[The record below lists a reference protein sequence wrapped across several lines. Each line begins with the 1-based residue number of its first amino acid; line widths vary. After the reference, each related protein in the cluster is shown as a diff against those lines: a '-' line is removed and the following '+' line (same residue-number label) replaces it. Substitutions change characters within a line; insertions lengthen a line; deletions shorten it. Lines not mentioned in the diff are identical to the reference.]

1 MTTQVPSARLGSL
14 YGLYFAVVALSI
26 GWFGPYFQSLGFSAS
41 EIGIAIGV
49 LTGSKIIAPYL
60 WGTLGDFL
68 PNRLRVVQ
76 IGIVGSTFA
85 AGLLLLDVD
94 FLGLCLVLALF
105 GVFWNA
111 IIAQFDTL
119 TLEYLGDDHHLY
131 SSIRVWGS
139 IGFIA
144 MMLASGW
151 LFSDVEYGI
160 LPWLIITG
168 LLVSAAISMTL
179 PGHGRAH
186 SAENTDEGIRSR
198 LTNTSVLI
206 FFVVA
211 SLNQLTHGPLNVF
224 FTLYVQDHGY
234 TAFQAGQ
241 LWALGVLAEVIL
253 FFVLPRFI
261 RTLDLR
267 VLLTVS
273 LALGSM
279 RWILIGA
286 YPDVVWL
293 VIVLQLL
300 HAFTFGAIHSVSIEF
315 IRRWFPGKLSGR
327 GMALYSGCVFGI
339 GGSLGATLS
348 GIAWESFGGSTTFLC
363 AGLITG
369 CTACIAW
376 FSLRNARLGAQSF

>member
-1 MTTQVPSARLGSL
+1 MTQVPGVRLGSL
-14 YGLYFAVVALSI
+14 YGLYFSVVALSI

-49 LTGSKIIAPYL
+49 LTGSKIFAPYL

-76 IGIVGSTFA
+76 IGIVGSTLA

-139 IGFIA
+139 IGFIV

-151 LFSDVEYGI
+151 LFSDVDYGI
-160 LPWLIITG
+160 LPWVIIAGLI
-168 LLVSAAISMTL
+168 VSAAISMTL
-179 PGHGRAH
+179 PRHGRPH
-186 SAENTDEGIRSR
+186 DSEGSDEGIRSR
-198 LTNTSVLI
+198 LTNASVLI
-206 FFVVA
+206 FLIVA

-224 FTLYVQDHGY
+224 FALYVQDHGY
-234 TAFQAGQ
+234 SAFHAGQ

-253 FFVLPRFI
+253 FLVLPRFI
-261 RTLDLR
+261 RSLDLR

-273 LALGSM
+273 LVLGSM
-279 RWILIGA
+279 RWILIGT

-293 VIVLQLL
+293 VVVLQLL

-348 GIAWESFGGSTTFLC
+348 GIAWESLGGNATFLC

-376 FSLRNARLGAQSF
+376 FSLRNARLGTQLSS

>member
-168 LLVSAAISMTL
+168 LLVSVAISMTL
-179 PGHGRAH
+179 PGHGRAR